1 MIKWWTG
8 LGAMVL
14 PCHTIYW
21 ITALSG
27 SHSVVCKSLSLW
39 KKQPSLLAVCK
50 EGVDS
55 ETLYSHIHASTRV
68 TFIPVY
74 YFDSKC
80 SEQQGLLNLLLVSF
94 YKSYSR
100 GLVYILSD
108 HLGLFCSMLFSCMNL
123 WTLFIHSSVEHL
135 SYLVIGAMTT

>member
-27 SHSVVCKSLSLW
+27 SHSVVFKSLSLW
-39 KKQPSLLAVCK
+39 RNNLPYWQYVRRELIKRHCIATFMPVPGSLLFLCA
-50 EGVDS
+50 
-55 ETLYSHIHASTRV
+55 
-68 TFIPVY
+68 
-74 YFDSKC
+74 DSKC

-108 HLGLFCSMLFSCMNL
+108 HLGLFALCYSVVWICGRY
-123 WTLFIHSSVEHL
+123 LFILLL
-135 SYLVIGAMTT
+135 SIWVIW